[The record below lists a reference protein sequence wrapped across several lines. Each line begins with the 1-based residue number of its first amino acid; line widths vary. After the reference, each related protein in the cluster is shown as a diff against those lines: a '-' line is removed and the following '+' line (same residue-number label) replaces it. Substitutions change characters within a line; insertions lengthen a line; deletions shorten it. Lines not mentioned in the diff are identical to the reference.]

1 MNADGMQDQNGIAKF
16 GKRESRWWPT
26 KMKWKNKLE
35 TPIDKWN
42 IYKNHLNMK
51 SMKNKQPRP
60 K

>member
-42 IYKNHLNMK
+42 IYKNHSNMK
-51 SMKNKQPRP
+51 SMKNK
-60 K
+60 